1 MLSAVRNFFG
11 RGEGLT
17 PTPSPTAQPKVQ
29 DVKAEDYA
37 TPQKYLDGAEIPSY
51 YQFQS
56 NMVADEDLKPGMCRN
71 VDVDKRLTVPTRTH
85 LRFLVTATDVLH
97 SFSVPSLGIK
107 MDGTPGRVGR
117 INCFI
122 QREGVFYGQC
132 SELCGSLHG
141 FMPICIEAVSPEV
154 YAAHAKKW
162 YKD

>member
-11 RGEGLT
+11 RGEDLT
-17 PTPSPTAQPKVQ
+17 PTPSRTAQPKVQ

-85 LRFLVTATDVLH
+85 LRFLVTATDVIH
-97 SFSVPSLGIK
+97 SWAVPSLGA
-107 MDGTPGRVGR
+107 
-117 INCFI
+117 
-122 QREGVFYGQC
+122 
-132 SELCGSLHG
+132 LCAWAL
-141 FMPICIEAVSPEV
+141 
-154 YAAHAKKW
+154 
-162 YKD
+162 